1 MSLKRLPTHCDT
13 LPDGFGQTAEFNLK
27 KNTRAMVI
35 LNVAG
40 FILFLAAAALV
51 QAFTLWARPDL
62 SGVMFSFQV
71 DNLAQV
77 GLLILF
83 LLLDMAVLVILH
95 EGIHGLCFRMITGKR
110 PVFSLGPGYAAAAA
124 PGIYIAR
131 GPYLVTALS
140 PLVVMTA
147 IGLLLI
153 SFVSSGV
160 LFHVTL
166 ITVLNIAGAV
176 GDLWVAGGVIIK
188 QGPVLVQDFG
198 DRVVMYQPNE

>member
-1 MSLKRLPTHCDT
+1 
-13 LPDGFGQTAEFNLK
+13 
-27 KNTRAMVI
+27 
-35 LNVAG
+35 
-40 FILFLAAAALV
+40 
-51 QAFTLWARPDL
+51 
-62 SGVMFSFQV
+62 
-71 DNLAQV
+71 
-77 GLLILF
+77 
-83 LLLDMAVLVILH
+83 VLVILH
-95 EGIHGLCFRMITGKR
+95 EGIHGLCFWMITGKR

-153 SFVSSGV
+153 SFVSSSI
-160 LFHVTL
+160 LFHVTF

-198 DRVVMYQPNE
+198 DRVVVYQSAG